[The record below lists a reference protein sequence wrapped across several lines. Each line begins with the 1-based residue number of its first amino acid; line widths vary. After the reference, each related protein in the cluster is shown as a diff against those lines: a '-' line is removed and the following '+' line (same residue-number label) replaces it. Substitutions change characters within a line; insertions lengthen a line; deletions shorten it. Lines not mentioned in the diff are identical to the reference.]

1 MTAEGPDAAD
11 GDASTGSSRSRWV
24 RIAGRVVAVVAVAL
38 CVWTV
43 VRQWDTISGDLR
55 SADLLLLGL
64 AFVVSA
70 LAGLVLATAWWYCLR
85 IIAHA
90 RGMKD
95 VLAWYFGGEIGKYL
109 PGGIWAIVGRGE
121 LSLRGGIDRRT
132 SYASTLLSL
141 GAIVVSGAWF
151 CGVVGPL
158 AVAIGDAPTWVAWFW
173 LAIPVGAG
181 LLHPRVVGL
190 GLRLMHV
197 ALRGE
202 RMLGVPSWG
211 AMTRLTLLSLPS
223 WLFVGGAAVLVTAS
237 LGYVQSPE
245 AVAMAAVAAWT
256 VGIVAV
262 PVPAGAGLREIV
274 FAALCGLGTAP
285 GVVVAGVSRLLYVL
299 VDGAAALVAFAYL
312 RRWGRLAPLAS
323 SEEHDDR

>member
-1 MTAEGPDAAD
+1 MTSEEPEVAQDDDARPTTAR
-11 GDASTGSSRSRWV
+11 ARWV
-24 RIAGRVVAVVAVAL
+24 RLAGRLVAVVAVAL

-43 VRQWDTISGDLR
+43 VTQWDRISADLR
-55 SADLLLLGL
+55 SADLTLLAVALL
-64 AFVVSA
+64 VSA

-85 IIAHA
+85 IVGHGRAVN
-90 RGMKD
+90 D

-121 LSLRGGIDRRT
+121 LSVRGGIDRRT

-141 GAIVVSGAWF
+141 GAIVVSGGWF

-158 AVAIGDAPTWVAWFW
+158 AVALGDAPTWVAWFA
-173 LAIPVGAG
+173 LALPLGAA

-197 ALRGE
+197 ALRGD
-202 RMLGVPSWG
+202 RMLTVPSWG
-211 AMTRLTLLSLPS
+211 AMCRLTVLTLPS
-223 WLFVGGAAVLVTAS
+223 WLFVGGASVLVTAS
-237 LGYVQSPE
+237 LGYEQSAA
-245 AVAMAAVAAWT
+245 AVSMAAVAAWT

-274 FAALCGLGTAP
+274 FAALCGLGAAP
-285 GVVVAGVSRLLYVL
+285 GVIVATVSRLLYVL
-299 VDGAAALVAFAYL
+299 VDGAAALVAFSYL
-312 RRWGRLAPLAS
+312 RRRARPVTT
-323 SEEHDDR
+323 EEQT